1 MSDDTSRKAVLE
13 QLRALRGRLDP
24 QVLRQLRDAAEGR
37 VPFDRDA
44 AKDVVF
50 RFLEQRQDGGLFASR
65 LADQLKRPP
74 GRDDEA

>member
-1 MSDDTSRKAVLE
+1 MSDDARRDAILV
-13 QLRALRGRLDP
+13 QLRELRGRLDP
-24 QVLRQLRDAAEGR
+24 QVLAQLRNAAAGR

-65 LADQLKRPP
+65 LATHLRHKSARE
-74 GRDDEA
+74 DDV

>member
-1 MSDDTSRKAVLE
+1 MPPKSGREALLVQIRE
-13 QLRALRGRLDP
+13 LRARLDP
-24 QVLRQLRDAAEGR
+24 QVLDRVRFAAEGR

-65 LADQLKRPP
+65 LASHLKKADPT
-74 GRDDEA
+74 DDA

>member
-1 MSDDTSRKAVLE
+1 MPNDACRKAALE
-13 QLRALRGRLDP
+13 HLRTLRGRLDP
-24 QVLRQLRDAAEGR
+24 KVLQQLSDAAKGR

-65 LADQLKRPP
+65 LAAQLKQTPEP
-74 GRDDEA
+74 DEEG

>member
-1 MSDDTSRKAVLE
+1 MPIDARRRAALE
-13 QLRALRGRLDP
+13 QLRSLRGRLDP
-24 QVLRQLRDAAEGR
+24 KVLDRLRDAAEGR

-65 LADQLKRPP
+65 LAAQLKRPP
-74 GRDDEA
+74 EPDDDG